1 MFFSKIRS
9 LSVTLSVLVLT
20 VPFLTGCGS
29 EPSQAQFVKI
39 SGTVEARAKSSDK
52 FAPALQQSFL
62 PTGGAVRTMPESSAD
77 LLLPDNKGIIE
88 VKADT
93 YFELPL
99 SINNIRQESG
109 TIIYRIN
116 QDKGGFTID
125 TPHGLTGVLGTT
137 FELTVSSD
145 TTTVGVKEGK
155 VSLTNKQGETRTV
168 QANEK
173 LGVNV
178 SGLFS
183 EKTVFDLKTD
193 GFKYIKQ
200 NEKWAPA
207 KE

>member
-1 MFFSKIRS
+1 MNSRKIRS
-9 LSVTLSVLVLT
+9 LLIVAALLLSI
-20 VPFLTGCGS
+20 PFLPGCENKQS
-29 EPSQAQFVKI
+29 MAQFVKI
-39 SGTVEARAKSSDK
+39 SGTVEARTKPSDK
-52 FAPALQQSFL
+52 FAPAVQQSFL
-62 PTGGAVRTMPESSAD
+62 PDGGAVRTMPESGAD
-77 LLLPDNKGIIE
+77 LLLAENKGIIE
-88 VKADT
+88 IKADT

-99 SINNIRQESG
+99 SGSNVKQESG

-137 FELTVSSD
+137 FELTVASD
-145 TTTVGVKEGK
+145 STTVGVKEGK
-155 VSLTNKQGETRTV
+155 VSLTNRQGESRTV

-173 LGVNV
+173 MGIDA
-178 SGLFS
+178 SGIFS

-200 NEKWAPA
+200 NEKWVPA

>member
-1 MFFSKIRS
+1 MFFIKIRS
-9 LSVTLSVLVLT
+9 LSVILALLSAI
-20 VPFLTGCGS
+20 PFLAGCGS
-29 EPSQAQFVKI
+29 EPAMAQFVKI
-39 SGTVEARAKSSDK
+39 SGIVEARSKPADK
-52 FAPALQQSFL
+52 FAPALQQGFL
-62 PTGGAVRTMPESSAD
+62 PSGGAVRTMPESSAD
-77 LLLPDNKGIIE
+77 LLLPENRGIIE

-125 TPHGLTGVLGTT
+125 TPHGLTGVLGTI
-137 FELTVSSD
+137 FELTVNSEA
-145 TTTVGVKEGK
+145 TTVGVKEGK

-168 QANEK
+168 EANEK
-173 LGVNV
+173 LGISA
-178 SGLFS
+178 SGIFTD
-183 EKTVFDLKTD
+183 KAPFDLKTD

-200 NEKWAPA
+200 DEKWVPA